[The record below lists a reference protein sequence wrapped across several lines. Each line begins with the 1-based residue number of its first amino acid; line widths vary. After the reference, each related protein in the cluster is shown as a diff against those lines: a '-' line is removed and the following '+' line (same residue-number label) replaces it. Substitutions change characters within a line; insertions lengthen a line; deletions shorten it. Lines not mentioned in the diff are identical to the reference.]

1 MRPQYLALIT
11 GLFFA
16 LPGIALTQ
24 GDALAA
30 TASQAA
36 EDMTETQ
43 DTWAPRDA
51 AGVVLEDFLWVSR
64 PLVIFAD
71 TPADP
76 RFIEQMAL
84 LADRPEPLLDRDVVV
99 IVDTDPAARS
109 AVRMTLRP
117 RGFSLVVLQ
126 KDGSVGFRRPSPRS
140 VQEITRGIDNFAL
153 RQDEMR
159 TAP

>member
-30 TASQAA
+30 TTSQAA
-36 EDMTETQ
+36 EDIDETQ
-43 DTWAPRDA
+43 DPRAPRDA
-51 AGVVLEDFLWVSR
+51 ADVTLDDFLWIAR
-64 PLVIFAD
+64 PVVIFAD

-76 RFIEQMAL
+76 RFIEQMQL
-84 LADRPEPLLDRDVVV
+84 LADRPDPLFDRDVVI

-109 AVRMTLRP
+109 DVRMALRP
-117 RGFSLVVLQ
+117 RGFSLVVIQ
-126 KDGSVGFRRPSPRS
+126 KDGAVGFRRPSPRN

-153 RQDEMR
+153 RQEEMR
-159 TAP
+159 SAP